1 MNLHAAS
8 DKQPTILDAH
18 SLPPA
23 WQRRFYELIAERNV
37 ALQASALAVVLG
49 CQELLRRSDA
59 EIAAIDA
66 AMRRILD
73 AHAKGLLRRWATA
86 TPEGLL
92 CASSGF

>member
-8 DKQPTILDAH
+8 DKTPTILDAH

-37 ALQASALAVVLG
+37 ALQAGALAVVLG
-49 CQELLRRSDA
+49 CHELLRRSDA

>member
-1 MNLHAAS
+1 MNLHATS
-8 DKQPTILDAH
+8 DKTPTILDAH

-23 WQRRFYELIAERNV
+23 WRRRFYELLGERNV
-37 ALQASALAVVLG
+37 ALQAGALAVVLG

-59 EIAAIDA
+59 EIAALDA

-73 AHAKGLLRRWATA
+73 AHAKGVLRKWATA